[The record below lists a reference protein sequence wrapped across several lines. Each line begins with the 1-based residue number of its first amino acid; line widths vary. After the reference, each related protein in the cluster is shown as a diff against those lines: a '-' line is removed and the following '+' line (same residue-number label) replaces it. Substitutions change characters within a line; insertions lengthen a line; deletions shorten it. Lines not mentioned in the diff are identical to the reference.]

1 MSMMGVSQYAKHAGM
16 TRQALYNWMKHE
28 GFPAKV
34 NGKIDQEAADD
45 FLARYRVSN
54 DPRTRNASKGKTAKK
69 TDGARV
75 EMSVAEIKR
84 LIASGSGRR
93 PETESGIATLAA
105 KAAGLYL
112 STGPDNPPVTF
123 GGYRLSMVETPQDE
137 HQILAGGAF
146 GLNAFD
152 VVSECLDYLT
162 YTDDDETEESA
173 LYSVDPDCLYVLDR
187 RLYPEYFI
195 HR

>member
-16 TRQALYNWMKHE
+16 TRQAIYNWMKHE

-34 NGKIDQEAADD
+34 DGKIDQEAADA

-54 DPRTRNASKGKTAKK
+54 DPRTRNAGKGKTAKK
-69 TDGARV
+69 AKGGMV

-84 LIASGSGRR
+84 LIASGDGNR
-93 PETESGIATLAA
+93 PETENSIATLAA
-105 KAAGLYL
+105 KAAGLHL
-112 STGPDNPPVTF
+112 STGPDNPPMTF
-123 GGYRLSMVETPQDE
+123 GGYRLSMVETPKDE
-137 HQILAGGAF
+137 YQILAGGAF

-162 YTDDDETEESA
+162 YVDDDETEESTF
-173 LYSVDPDCLYVLDR
+173 YSVDPDCLYVLDR
-187 RLYPEYFI
+187 RLYPEFFI
-195 HR
+195 QR